1 MKKLNRK
8 QVLNVILETL
18 LKEEEEKTKARADIS
33 KMNLGPVESLVKQ
46 YYDDSTMAITNAYLE
61 TIRNNAK
68 TKKDQKVEDNA
79 YQNLIKLIDQNPDKK
94 KEIID
99 GYKKIRSELKPLNAK
114 SRDYLKLAKIVDS

>member
-68 TKKDQKVEDNA
+68 TKKDQKVEDDA
-79 YQNLIKLIDQNPDKK
+79 YQNLIELINQNQGK
-94 KEIID
+94 KEQIIKK
-99 GYKKIRSELKPLNAK
+99 YKEIRLKLKPLNAK
-114 SRDYLKLAKIVDS
+114 SRYYLKLAKIVDS